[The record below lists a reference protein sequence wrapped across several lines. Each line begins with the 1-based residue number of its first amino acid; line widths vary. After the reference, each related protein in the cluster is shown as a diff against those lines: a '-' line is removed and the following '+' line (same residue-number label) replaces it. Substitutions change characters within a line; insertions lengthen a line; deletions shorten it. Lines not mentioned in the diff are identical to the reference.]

1 MLVEAVITPLNKSF
15 QLLDMIQLVIKY
27 GQMRQNLPEII
38 DMEYLGMVAMKPDPR
53 MYMSTISLSVENRS

>member
-38 DMEYLGMVAMKPDPR
+38 DMEYLGMVAVKPDPR
-53 MYMSTISLSVENRS
+53 MYM